1 MSEKL
6 TEIQKIDKNMIFE
19 TSIKDEGVAFYDV
32 RKPPFDL
39 YGLCE
44 TESGRFHRIPE
55 SVAKET
61 NSGVV
66 NLNFHTAGG
75 RVRFKTDSPYV
86 GIKVGMKSFHMM
98 PHMAPTGSSG
108 FDLYVDNDFR
118 GVYKP
123 PLDTKNGFEG
133 MVRFGTK
140 KMRSITINF
149 PLYNDVTDLYIALDG
164 ESKIE
169 HGDKYRF
176 DKPVVFY
183 GSSIT
188 QGGCA
193 SRPGNAYQ
201 SIISRELNVDH
212 INLGFSGS
220 GRGEKAICEY
230 MASLPMCMFVSD
242 YDHNAPNPEHLAA
255 THFAL
260 YETIRAKHPDIPYIM
275 ITRPDV
281 KINRLAAAKARFVV
295 EESYR
300 RALALGDKRVYY
312 IDGEGFFRGPFE
324 DACTVDGC
332 HPNDLGFAL
341 MADGI
346 GRVMT
351 RAFHDCLF
359 I

>member
-66 NLNFHTAGG
+66 NLNYHTAGG

-86 GIKVGMKSFHMM
+86 GIKVGMKSFHIM

-123 PLDTKNGFEG
+123 PLDTKTGFEG
-133 MVRFGTK
+133 MVRFGSK

-169 HGDKYRF
+169 SGDKYRF
-176 DKPVVFY
+176 DKPVIFY

-193 SRPGNAYQ
+193 SRPGTCYPAY
-201 SIISRELNVDH
+201 ISRRFNADY
-212 INLGFSGS
+212 INLGFAGS
-220 GRGEKAICEY
+220 ARAEDEIIDYIKGMDME
-230 MASLPMCMFVSD
+230 LFVYD
-242 YDHNAPNPEHLAA
+242 YDHNAPTTDYLEA
-255 THFAL
+255 THEKMFLAVR
-260 YETIRAKHPDIPYIM
+260 EKHPELPIIM
-275 ITRPDV
+275 MSRPLH
-281 KINRLAAAKARFVV
+281 KLNRTKSDNRRIEIIKRTYENAIARGDKNVYFLDGDDLTELCGNEGTVDNCHPTDFGFA
-295 EESYR
+295 SMA
-300 RALALGDKRVYY
+300 RALISLIEREK
-312 IDGEGFFRGPFE
+312 
-324 DACTVDGC
+324 
-332 HPNDLGFAL
+332 LL
-341 MADGI
+341 
-346 GRVMT
+346 
-351 RAFHDCLF
+351 
-359 I
+359 